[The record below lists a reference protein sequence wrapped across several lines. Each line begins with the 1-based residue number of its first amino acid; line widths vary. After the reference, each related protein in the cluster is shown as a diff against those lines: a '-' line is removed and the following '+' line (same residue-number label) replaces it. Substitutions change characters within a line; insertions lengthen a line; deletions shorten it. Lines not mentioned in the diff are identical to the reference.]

1 MPDDFADL
9 VREHQGLVFRTL
21 RRMLGTDDVDDHAQE
36 VFLRLHRALPQFG
49 QRSRLSTYLYRIV
62 LNVARDAWARRRR
75 PDHATAPSTEDAAT
89 IEDRL
94 PDRGPSV
101 QAILEQR
108 ELLAAVDT
116 ALTDLAPAERAAIV
130 LFHQEERS
138 YDEIAAVLDVP
149 VGTVRT
155 HLHRGRAKV
164 AALVRERMRL
174 DVL

>member
-62 LNVARDAWARRRR
+62 VNVAQDAWVRRRR
-75 PDHATAPSTEDAAT
+75 PDHAASSSREDATAL
-89 IEDRL
+89 EDRL

-101 QAILEQR
+101 HAILERR
-108 ELLAAVDT
+108 ELLAAVER
-116 ALTDLAPAERAAIV
+116 ALTDLPPPERTAIV

-155 HLHRGRAKV
+155 HLHRGRAKL
-164 AALVRERMRL
+164 AALVRERL
-174 DVL
+174 GPHVL

>member
-49 QRSRLSTYLYRIV
+49 QRARLSTYLYRIV
-62 LNVARDAWARRRR
+62 VNVAQDAWARRRR
-75 PDHATAPSTEDAAT
+75 PDHAAQDVSTLD
-89 IEDRL
+89 DRL

-101 QAILEQR
+101 QAVLERR
-108 ELLAAVDT
+108 ELLATVET
-116 ALTDLAPAERAAIV
+116 ALADLAPVERAAIV

-138 YDEIAAVLDVP
+138 YEEIAAVLDVP
-149 VGTVRT
+149 IGTVRT